1 MYLRARTLFFVIL
14 FSNIYKQRHTS
25 TRYITDNEFLLNMAK
40 FFVRNRYGFIRIA
53 LENVAK
59 NILTNITSLKPSK
72 TRQKIAIITTSTE
85 MSEEPAAGRIKISK
99 NMGCYQFD
107 FKSWK
112 SIPNQVT
119 LPLVSTPDISKRNS
133 IEITLIKANII

>member
-1 MYLRARTLFFVIL
+1 
-14 FSNIYKQRHTS
+14 
-25 TRYITDNEFLLNMAK
+25 MAK